1 MYFCN
6 LNGIYTKLKLHF
18 NDSSIDEQW
27 EGLRNFCVKRI
38 QAATSLAVPKYP
50 WLCPSPAPH
59 LASLHHRELDFYRKY
74 NEQAEL
80 QLAGQG
86 DTISKP
92 RATQRRVIGQI
103 ISLISLQLTLSPAST
118 VVHSTAPSCPQP
130 HNSGGA
136 GRNMG
141 WPEWMNTPSWGLRK
155 ETLLC

>member
-1 MYFCN
+1 MIPLLMSNEKVRGTFVFK
-6 LNGIYTKLKLHF
+6 GSKLLQVWQ
-18 NDSSIDEQW
+18 S
-27 EGLRNFCVKRI
+27 
-38 QAATSLAVPKYP
+38 PKYP
-50 WLCPSPAPH
+50 CQCPSPAPH

-118 VVHSTAPSCPQP
+118 VVHSTAP
-130 HNSGGA
+130 
-136 GRNMG
+136 
-141 WPEWMNTPSWGLRK
+141 WPTTTQWRWCREEHGL
-155 ETLLC
+155 T